1 MKLSQHEQKILDI
14 VSNHPEILDD
24 PVKRESI
31 AKLYGLTEKT
41 LRNRIAELKKY
52 GYLHQDGVIKDKI
65 QKTPIIENGEID
77 FGAIWET
84 IRKNK
89 LFISK
94 ITLLFFITGIIYS
107 FRADIYYRSSIS
119 LYPAGELGGTGGML
133 GDFQGVAQSF
143 GISGLGG
150 PSPTYNIPDI
160 VNSRRLKKA
169 IVLNQWNSNLNT
181 EQINLIQYWEIDKPK
196 WFEPRKW
203 ISNLFPVK
211 KFKPKKNDVYVEE
224 AMENLNKLISV
235 KEEISGL
242 ITVSILMQDPNL
254 AAEVTNYIAEYVKK
268 FISFE
273 QKREATK
280 NREFVE
286 QQKLNAKKQLENSE
300 EKFVEFKEKYPQTVT
315 PELTMTDIRFRSA
328 IEENRA
334 VYITLR
340 QQFEIAKIEEVKD
353 KLLVNILDI
362 AEPAVEKS
370 KPKRT
375 FIILFIIF
383 IGCLS
388 SISYLLLKELGNT

>member
-14 VSNHPEILDD
+14 VSNHPDIMDNPE
-24 PVKRESI
+24 KRESI
-31 AKLYGLTEKT
+31 AELYGLSEKT
-41 LRNRIAELKKY
+41 LRNRIAELKKH

-65 QKTPIIENGEID
+65 HKTPIIENGEID

-94 ITLLFFITGIIYS
+94 ITLLFFITGIIYA
-107 FRADIYYRSSIS
+107 FTADVYYRSSIS

-133 GDFQGVAQSF
+133 GEFQGVAQSF
-143 GISGLGG
+143 GINGLGQA
-150 PSPTYNIPDI
+150 PTYYIPDI

-169 IVLNQWNSNLNT
+169 IVLNQWNSISNT
-181 EQINLIQYWEIDKPK
+181 EEIYLIQYWEIAKPK
-196 WFEPRKW
+196 WLEPRKW
-203 ISNLFPVK
+203 ISNLFPTK
-211 KFKPKKNDVYVEE
+211 GFKPDKTDVYVEV
-224 AMENLNKLISV
+224 AMEKLNKLISV

-254 AAEVTNYIAEYVKK
+254 AAEVTNYIAEFVKK

-300 EKFVEFKEKYPQTVT
+300 EKFVEFKEKYPQAVT
-315 PELTMTDIRFRSA
+315 PELTMADIRFRSA

-340 QQFEIAKIEEVKD
+340 QQYEIAKIEEVKD
-353 KLLVNILDI
+353 KLLVNILDY

-375 FIILFIIF
+375 FITLFMTF
-383 IGCLS
+383 LGCLS
-388 SISYLLLKELGNT
+388 SVAYILIKELINT

>member
-24 PVKRESI
+24 PEKRESI

-77 FGAIWET
+77 FGLIWET

-107 FRADIYYRSSIS
+107 FTADIYYRSSIS
-119 LYPAGELGGTGGML
+119 LYPAGELGGNGGML

-143 GISGLGG
+143 GISGFG
-150 PSPTYNIPDI
+150 PTPTYNIPDI

-169 IVLNQWNSNLNT
+169 IVLNQWNSNSNT
-181 EQINLIQYWEIDKPK
+181 EEINLIQYWEIDKPK
-196 WFEPRKW
+196 WLEPKKW

-211 KFKPKKNDVYVEE
+211 KFKPKKNDVYVEK

-300 EKFVEFKEKYPQTVT
+300 EKYVEFKEKYPQTVT
-315 PELTMTDIRFRSA
+315 PELMMTDIRLRSA

-340 QQFEIAKIEEVKD
+340 QQFEISKIEEVKD

-375 FIILFIIF
+375 FIILFMIF

-388 SISYLLLKELGNT
+388 SISFLLLKELGNT

>member
-1 MKLSQHEQKILDI
+1 
-14 VSNHPEILDD
+14 
-24 PVKRESI
+24 
-31 AKLYGLTEKT
+31 
-41 LRNRIAELKKY
+41 
-52 GYLHQDGVIKDKI
+52 
-65 QKTPIIENGEID
+65 
-77 FGAIWET
+77 
-84 IRKNK
+84 
-89 LFISK
+89 
-94 ITLLFFITGIIYS
+94 
-107 FRADIYYRSSIS
+107 
-119 LYPAGELGGTGGML
+119 ML

-143 GISGLGG
+143 GISGFG
-150 PSPTYNIPDI
+150 PTPTYNIPDI

-169 IVLNQWNSNLNT
+169 IVLNQWNSNSNT
-181 EQINLIQYWEIDKPK
+181 EEINLIQYWEIDKPK
-196 WFEPRKW
+196 WLEPRKW

-211 KFKPKKNDVYVEE
+211 KFKPKKNDVYVEK

-235 KEEISGL
+235 REEISGL

-300 EKFVEFKEKYPQTVT
+300 EKYVEFKEKYPQTVT
-315 PELTMTDIRFRSA
+315 PELMMTDIRLRSA

-340 QQFEIAKIEEVKD
+340 QQFEISKIEEVKD

-375 FIILFIIF
+375 FIILFMIF